1 MTKVRSASPRAG
13 RSLEGL
19 VAPLREHVLA
29 AVGVARKF
37 KLDGSWIEDASL
49 RDMMRVPL
57 LERAAWAAVAIT
69 LVDMI
74 RTGLPADGEAGAV
87 TRRALDHPGSRR
99 HRGGP
104 RTITG
109 MDPSNV
115 EIAVMQDLW
124 RKIQPLEQDARER
137 VADWLSRAVVDH
149 RDLQPLG
156 PR

>member
-1 MTKVRSASPRAG
+1 
-13 RSLEGL
+13 
-19 VAPLREHVLA
+19 
-29 AVGVARKF
+29 
-37 KLDGSWIEDASL
+37 
-49 RDMMRVPL
+49 
-57 LERAAWAAVAIT
+57 
-69 LVDMI
+69 
-74 RTGLPADGEAGAV
+74 
-87 TRRALDHPGSRR
+87 
-99 HRGGP
+99 
-104 RTITG
+104 